1 MVARLTHGVG
11 VGLRHEEAEVSLKL
25 ASILGVVAFGD
36 GVVHVTD
43 PVGVDLIT
51 RVAYFHKEVLMNE
64 EAFHRVQICNPHP
77 IQTCTPLGVVRDP
90 HYPMNCWVHLVAP
103 EWVLFLTELQID

>member
-1 MVARLTHGVG
+1 M
-11 VGLRHEEAEVSLKL
+11 KL
-25 ASILGVVAFGD
+25 ASTPGAGHDV

-51 RVAYFHKEVLMNE
+51 RVAYFHKEVLRSGEGNRGE
-64 EAFHRVQICNPHP
+64 VVHLVQICNPHQV
-77 IQTCTPLGVVRDP
+77 QTCTHLGVVRDP

-103 EWVLFLTELQID
+103 EWVWFLTELQID

>member
-11 VGLRHEEAEVSLKL
+11 VGRLNEVVEVSLKL
-25 ASILGVVAFGD
+25 ASILGVVHGG

-51 RVAYFHKEVLMNE
+51 RVAYFHKEVLMSVE
-64 EAFHRVQICNPHP
+64 VVHLVQICNPHQV
-77 IQTCTPLGVVRDP
+77 QTCTHLGVVRDP

-103 EWVLFLTELQID
+103 AWVWFLTELQID